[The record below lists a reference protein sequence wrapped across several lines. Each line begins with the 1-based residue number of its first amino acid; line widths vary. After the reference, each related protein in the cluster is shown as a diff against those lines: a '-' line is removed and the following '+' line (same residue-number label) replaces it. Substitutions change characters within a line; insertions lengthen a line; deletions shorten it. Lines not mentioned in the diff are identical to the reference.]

1 MTVARFFCT
10 LFTASICGL
19 TMATAQ
25 QTLPSSALPAVPP
38 APHGIRLDVVVD
50 TKSGQPVPSL
60 RQQDFTLLDNKTP
73 LSVRSFRVVTP
84 AQEPVR
90 VILLLDAVNTP
101 FHEVAS
107 VRQQVETFLKSNGGT
122 LAQPTTIAILTDHG
136 TQIQNRFSTNG
147 VDMSDDLDRQ
157 QIGLREIQRDSQ
169 WSGDERFQ
177 LCLTAYNQLI
187 NFAAALPGRKIVLW
201 ISPGWP
207 LISGPGV
214 DLTAKQQQELF
225 STIVSFST
233 RLRDANMTLYNINPV
248 GVMESLERTDYYQV
262 FLKGIAKP
270 GDAMPGNLGVQVLA
284 VQSGGLATES
294 DSDVTGMIRK
304 CLTDV
309 SSWYEITFDPPP
321 SEKPNEYHH
330 IEIKLDQRDVS
341 ARTRDGYYANP
352 TFIPQR

>member
-1 MTVARFFCT
+1 
-10 LFTASICGL
+10 
-19 TMATAQ
+19 MATAQ

-38 APHGIRLDVVVD
+38 APHAIRLDVVAD
-50 TKSGQPVPSL
+50 TKSGQIVPNL

-73 LSVRSFRVVTP
+73 VPIRTFRIVTP

-101 FHEVAS
+101 FHEVAY
-107 VRQQVETFLKSNGGT
+107 VRQQIEAFLKSNGGA
-122 LAQPTTIAILTDHG
+122 LAQPTAIVILTDHG
-136 TQIQNRFSTNG
+136 AQIQNRFSTDG
-147 VDMSDDLDRQ
+147 VAMSDDLDRQ

-169 WSGDERFQ
+169 WSGEDRFQ
-177 LCLTAYNQLI
+177 LCLTAYNRLI
-187 NFAAALPGRKIVLW
+187 DFAATLPGRKIVVW

-207 LISGPGV
+207 LISGPQV
-214 DLTAKQQQELF
+214 SLSAKQEQELF

-233 RLRDANMTLYNINPV
+233 RLRNADATLYNINPV
-248 GVMESLERTDYYQV
+248 GVMESLERTDYYEA
-262 FLKGIAKP
+262 FLKGVAKP
-270 GDAMPGNLGVQVLA
+270 GDVMPGNLGLQVLA
-284 VQSGGLATES
+284 VQSGGLASES

-304 CLTDV
+304 CLADV

-330 IEIKLDQRDVS
+330 IEIKLDQRDLT

-352 TFIPQR
+352 TFVPQR